1 MYSPFTK
8 VFRLVLDK
16 HARPKVKKV
25 RRTQGSFMTKE
36 LSKAVMNKSKIRNRS
51 KYQKWL
57 SWVNLLTLKTKKLCN
72 KLTKSVKKA
81 YFRKITRKGFA
92 NNKAFWNTIRP
103 FLTNKGFLTNET
115 IAIENKGKIVTDKSK
130 FVNLFDS
137 HYFTMVEKTSGI
149 PPEIEGNLKN

>member
-1 MYSPFTK
+1 MCQK
-8 VFRLVLDK
+8 CKCILV
-16 HARPKVKKV
+16 
-25 RRTQGSFMTKE
+25 
-36 LSKAVMNKSKIRNRS
+36 NKC
-51 KYQKWL
+51 QKWP
-57 SWVNLLTLKTKKLCN
+57 SRENTLALKDAKKLCN

-81 YFRKITRKGFA
+81 YFRKITGKAFA

-115 IAIENKGKIVTDKSK
+115 TAIENKGKIVTDKSK